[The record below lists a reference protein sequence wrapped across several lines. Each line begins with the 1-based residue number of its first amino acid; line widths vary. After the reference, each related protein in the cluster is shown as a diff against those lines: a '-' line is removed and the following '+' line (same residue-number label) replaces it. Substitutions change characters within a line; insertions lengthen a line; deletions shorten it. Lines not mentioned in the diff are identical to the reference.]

1 MQATVQTGAES
12 ATPEQAP
19 EPLKV
24 KVIAAALRVS
34 SHTVYAE
41 IKAGRIAA
49 YRIGTGRGT
58 IRVSRTAFTQYLADR
73 GIPTS
78 ELAVTL

>member
-1 MQATVQTGAES
+1 MHVELIPSAQMQAPA
-12 ATPEQAP
+12 A

-24 KVIAAALRVS
+24 KAVAAALRVDPS
-34 SHTVYAE
+34 TIYAE
-41 IKAGRIAA
+41 IKSGRLAS
-49 YRIGTGRGT
+49 YRVGTGRGT
-58 IRVSRTAFTQYLADR
+58 IRISRSAFTAYLAER

>member
-1 MQATVQTGAES
+1 MHVELISHA
-12 ATPEQAP
+12 PEQGAART
-19 EPLKV
+19 EPLRV
-24 KVIAAALRVS
+24 KVIAAALRVDTS
-34 SHTVYAE
+34 TVYAE
-41 IKAGRIAA
+41 IKAGRLES

-58 IRVSRTAFTQYLADR
+58 IRVSRTAFMQYLAAR

>member
-1 MQATVQTGAES
+1 MHDELISHAQ
-12 ATPEQAP
+12 PETRAG
-19 EPLKV
+19 EPLRV
-24 KVIAAALRVS
+24 NDIATALRVS
-34 SHTVYAE
+34 VHTVYAE
-41 IKAGRIAA
+41 IKAGRLAS

-58 IRVSRTAFTQYLADR
+58 IRVSRTAFTAYLEAR